1 MWKKEDQKPQGV
13 PGISTGP
20 VQSAPTPA
28 VTPAPTREIAAPAP
42 IISPRAA
49 ACISQGIKIKG
60 EVHGTEDLFID
71 GQIEGKLDLGAAS
84 LTVGPN
90 GSVKAD
96 ITAREVIVRG
106 RVNGKII
113 GRERVQVWKTGEVSG
128 EVTCERISIEDGGA
142 IHGKVEAGK
151 APGKA
156 DARAASFGAAKLP
169 DAAAAASGSSDAAP
183 KSANSAAAGSA
194 AD

>member
-1 MWKKEDQKPQGV
+1 MWKKEDVKSQGV

-20 VQSAPTPA
+20 AQSAPTPSVA
-28 VTPAPTREIAAPAP
+28 PAPARESAAPAP
-42 IISPRAA
+42 PISPRAA

-71 GQIEGKLDLGAAS
+71 GQIEGKLDLGGAS
-84 LTVGPN
+84 VTIGPN
-90 GSVKAD
+90 GTVKAD

-106 RVNGKII
+106 RVNGKIT
-113 GRERVQVWKTGEVSG
+113 GRERVQVWKGGEISG

-156 DARAASFGAAKLP
+156 DTRTASFGSVKP
-169 DAAAAASGSSDAAP
+169 QDATGSASGTKDAAP

>member
-1 MWKKEDQKPQGV
+1 MWKKEDVKSPGV

-20 VQSAPTPA
+20 VQSAPTHS
-28 VTPAPTREIAAPAP
+28 VAPAP
-42 IISPRAA
+42 GRESTAPTPIVSPRAA

-60 EVHGTEDLFID
+60 EVHGTEDLFVD
-71 GQIEGKLDLGAAS
+71 GQVEGRLDLGGAS
-84 LTVGPN
+84 LTIGPN
-90 GSVKAD
+90 GTVKAD

-106 RVNGKII
+106 RVDGKII
-113 GRERVQVWKTGEVSG
+113 GRERVQVWKTGEISG

-156 DARAASFGAAKLP
+156 EARAASFGSARP
-169 DAAAAASGSSDAAP
+169 QDASGTASGSKDAAP
-183 KSANSAAAGSA
+183 KSANSAVAGSS